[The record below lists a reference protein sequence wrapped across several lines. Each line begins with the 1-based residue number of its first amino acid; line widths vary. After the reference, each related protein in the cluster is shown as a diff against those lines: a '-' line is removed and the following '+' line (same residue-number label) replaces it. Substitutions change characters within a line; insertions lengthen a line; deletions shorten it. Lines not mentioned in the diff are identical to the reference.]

1 MSIFKKLS
9 LLSINAMVFVLGFAG
24 TAMAQNGYDPN
35 APVDP
40 NAVDPY
46 AAYPAAEAAEAA
58 ASLDPMYYIAA
69 GLAIGIAACG
79 CGIGQG
85 HTGRG
90 ALEGIARN
98 PNAYSKIFTPMIIAF
113 ALIESLAIY
122 ALVIALLAIFKH

>member
-1 MSIFKKLS
+1 MSLSKKLA
-9 LLSINAMVFVLGFAG
+9 LVTTNAMVLVLGFAS
-24 TAMAQNGYDPN
+24 AAFAQDPT
-35 APVDP
+35 
-40 NAVDPY
+40 
-46 AAYPAAEAAEAA
+46 AA
-58 ASLDPMYYIAA
+58 AAPAGAQTFTYTEYIPDNVAGNGFIDPMYYIAA

-98 PNAYSKIFTPMIIAF
+98 PGAYSKIFTPMIIAF

-122 ALVIALLAIFKH
+122 ALLISMLAIFKH

>member
-1 MSIFKKLS
+1 MSISKKLA
-9 LLSINAMVFVLGFAG
+9 LITTNAMVLVLGFAS
-24 TAMAQNGYDPN
+24 AAFAQGAPAGAQTFNYSEYIPEVTGNGFI
-35 APVDP
+35 
-40 NAVDPY
+40 
-46 AAYPAAEAAEAA
+46 
-58 ASLDPMYYIAA
+58 DPMYYIAA

-98 PNAYSKIFTPMIIAF
+98 PGAYSKIFTPMIIAF

-122 ALVIALLAIFKH
+122 ALLISMLAIFKH